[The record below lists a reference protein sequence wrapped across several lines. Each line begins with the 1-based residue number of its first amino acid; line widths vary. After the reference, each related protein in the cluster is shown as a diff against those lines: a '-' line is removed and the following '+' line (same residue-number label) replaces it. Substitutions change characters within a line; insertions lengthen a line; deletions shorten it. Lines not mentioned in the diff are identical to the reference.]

1 VPKSALLGC
10 ICLYAASSAFSQQ
23 RAAQTTT
30 TGTVSVTALDATP
43 LNPRRLSPENAYARV
58 YCIVPMVGSGT
69 PTDPIRPM
77 FAPVIAGP
85 AAALDRTGIIAF
97 QYQLS
102 DDGNFAIAEFVA
114 MTRAGL
120 APVLTSTNPSVLSFE
135 RGSAT
140 TAQIEAAFQK
150 YKAAFSFKT
159 FRPVRA
165 L

>member
-1 VPKSALLGC
+1 
-10 ICLYAASSAFSQQ
+10 
-23 RAAQTTT
+23 
-30 TGTVSVTALDATP
+30 
-43 LNPRRLSPENAYARV
+43 
-58 YCIVPMVGSGT
+58 
-69 PTDPIRPM
+69 M

-140 TAQIEAAFQK
+140 TAQIEVAFQK